1 MTTSSLVLP
10 QRRVIA
16 ARNAV
21 FVVFALAGITFSS
34 FASRIA
40 DSKAALGLSAGELGL
55 TLFAASVGSVLT
67 LPFAGRVADRIG
79 AARAVVVGVV
89 VASIGLTGIGVA
101 VDVAKSRPLMA
112 LFLFFL
118 GIGVGLWDV
127 AMNLEGAAVERLLGR
142 TVMPHFHAAFS
153 GGTVG
158 AALVGALMS
167 WSGVTLVPH
176 LLGAVVVTVLVAA
189 WALRAFLPRD
199 VEVDT
204 DAAQVVDDAAVVAPR
219 SAWLEPRT
227 LMIGLVV
234 LAAAFTEGIAN
245 DWIAVGFVEGHD
257 LPNWAGVLAFAVFL
271 SFMTLGRI
279 LGTRLLD
286 RHGRVPVLR
295 ATFAMAALGSVL
307 VIFGNAPVAYVG
319 AAIWGVGASLGFPVG
334 ISASADDPARA
345 GARMS
350 VVATI
355 GYTAFIAGPPLL
367 GFLGDRFTVLRSLA
381 VVTVIVALAM
391 LVIPATRELAGRP
404 SGDPAGDSAADSAGE
419 PAEESARS
427 GHATS

>member
-1 MTTSSLVLP
+1 MSTASATLP
-10 QRRVIA
+10 LTRVVA

-67 LPFAGRVADRIG
+67 LPFAGKVADRIG
-79 AARAVVVGVV
+79 AAPAVVVGVA
-89 VASIGLTGIGVA
+89 VASVGLLGIGMA
-101 VDVAKSRPLMA
+101 VDVAESRLLMA
-112 LFLFFL
+112 LFLFLL
-118 GIGVGLWDV
+118 GSGVGLWDV

-153 GGTVG
+153 GGTVV

-167 WSGVTLVPH
+167 WAGISLVPH
-176 LLGAVVVTVLVAA
+176 LLGAVVITVAVAA
-189 WALRAFLPRD
+189 WSLRAFLPRS
-199 VEVDT
+199 VEVET
-204 DAAQVVDDAAVVAPR
+204 DSELAGATGAEAPTGPTR

-271 SFMTLGRI
+271 SFMTLGRV

-295 ATFAMAALGSVL
+295 VTFLMAAIGSLL
-307 VIFGNAPVAYVG
+307 VIFGNAPLAYVG

-391 LVIPATRELAGRP
+391 LVIPATRELATAATRTAEPSETGR
-404 SGDPAGDSAADSAGE
+404 
-419 PAEESARS
+419 
-427 GHATS
+427 